1 MFFSFDHVVWA
12 HSVGL
17 VSDKDTAERAQK
29 TSFYGWL
36 LASLCALAVDV
47 SDATR
52 LHSAREKAAAAA
64 AAAAVATSGD
74 TAKGEAKPAPDAAAQ
89 EALRVANDAL
99 RLKLIS
105 AATAASQAAVA
116 ASLLKL
122 VNISPRQTAALGIL
136 TSVLAVY
143 QLLPPL
149 PPAPQAV
156 KPKAE

>member
-1 MFFSFDHVVWA
+1 MA
-12 HSVGL
+12 
-17 VSDKDTAERAQK
+17 KIE
-29 TSFYGWL
+29 
-36 LASLCALAVDV
+36 AS
-47 SDATR
+47 
-52 LHSAREKAAAAA
+52 AAAAT
-64 AAAAVATSGD
+64 VGD
-74 TAKGEAKPAPDAAAQ
+74 AAKGDAKPAADAAAQ